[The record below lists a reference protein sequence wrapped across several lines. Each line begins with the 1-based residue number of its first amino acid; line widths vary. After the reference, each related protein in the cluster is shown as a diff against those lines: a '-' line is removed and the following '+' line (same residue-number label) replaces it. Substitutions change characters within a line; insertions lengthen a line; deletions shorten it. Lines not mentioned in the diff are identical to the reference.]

1 MSLTE
6 KKWFVLYTKPKHE
19 LKAAIQI
26 ENIGVEYYLPT
37 VTITK
42 RWSDRKKKITEPIFK
57 SYIFIYA
64 NEKERINSMAFKEI
78 VRCVTFLG
86 KPAVVPDWEIEN
98 LKSFIEHS
106 NDLVVTDLISTG
118 TKVRIVD
125 GLFKDVIG
133 IVSSINGENYLSVS
147 VDMLHRSV
155 SVKLPKESIIKI
167 IEK

>member
-26 ENIGVEYYLPT
+26 ENLGVEYYLPT
-37 VTITK
+37 VTIVK
-42 RWSDRKKKITEPIFK
+42 RWSDRKKKIDEPIFK
-57 SYIFIYA
+57 GYIFIYA
-64 NEKERINSMAFKEI
+64 DEKERIKSMAFKEI
-78 VRCVTFLG
+78 VRCVSFLG
-86 KPAVVPDWEIEN
+86 KPAVVPDWEIQN
-98 LKSFIEHS
+98 LKTFLQHS
-106 NDLVVTDLISTG
+106 KDLVVTDLITTG

-125 GLFKDVIG
+125 GLFKDVTG

>member
-26 ENIGVEYYLPT
+26 ENLGVEYYLPT
-37 VTITK
+37 VTIVK
-42 RWSDRKKKITEPIFK
+42 RWSDRKKKIDEPIFK
-57 SYIFIYA
+57 GYIFIYA
-64 NEKERINSMAFKEI
+64 DEKERIKSMAFKEI
-78 VRCVTFLG
+78 VRCVSFLG
-86 KPAVVPDWEIEN
+86 KPAVVPDWEIQN
-98 LKSFIEHS
+98 LKTFLQHS
-106 NDLVVTDLISTG
+106 KDLVVTDLITAG

-125 GLFKDVIG
+125 GLFKDVTG

>member
-64 NEKERINSMAFKEI
+64 NEKERINSMEFKEI

>member
-1 MSLTE
+1 LSLTE

>member
-86 KPAVVPDWEIEN
+86 KPAVVPDWEIQN

>member
-26 ENIGVEYYLPT
+26 ENLGVEYYLPT
-37 VTITK
+37 VTIVK
-42 RWSDRKKKITEPIFK
+42 RWSDRKKKIDEPIFK
-57 SYIFIYA
+57 GYIFIYA
-64 NEKERINSMAFKEI
+64 DEKERIKSMAFKEI
-78 VRCVTFLG
+78 VRCISFLG
-86 KPAVVPDWEIEN
+86 KPAVVPDWEIQN
-98 LKSFIEHS
+98 LKTFLQHS
-106 NDLVVTDLISTG
+106 KDLVVTDLITAG

-125 GLFKDVIG
+125 GLFKDVTG